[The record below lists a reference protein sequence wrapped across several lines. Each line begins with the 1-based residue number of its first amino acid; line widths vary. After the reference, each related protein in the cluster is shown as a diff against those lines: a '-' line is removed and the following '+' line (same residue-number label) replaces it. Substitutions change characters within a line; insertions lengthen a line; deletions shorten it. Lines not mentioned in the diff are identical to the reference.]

1 MGKDLVQRLPK
12 PVAAQP
18 TPAEPSALAIVLG
31 NLPGQLYTLH
41 LFTASDTVS
50 VLIPQI
56 LFAVFASLS
65 PTFSG
70 STQGGP
76 SLGRVALATLWIKLQ
91 LLVLCISNQRQAG
104 AFAEDALNKPWRPL
118 PAGRLT
124 PAAARRLLAA
134 AVPVTFVLAVA
145 LGNAGET
152 LALFTLNWLY
162 NDLGMADGHW
172 AVRNA
177 LNALGI
183 TAMGA
188 GAARVVAEEM
198 HGTAGQGPFAR
209 WLAVCAAVLLT
220 TIHAQDLYDQDGD
233 RARGR
238 STLPLDLGD
247 AVARWT
253 LAVTVLAWTLAV
265 PVFFPIFD
273 PAHGALAAAH
283 GAARLELNAAG
294 SYAHGGTTPSVAEL
308 RALKA
313 SLPTPAPAPDPR
325 ASAAAVPVRVMIR
338 PRGPPPPPRPDFVYT
353 AAERAA
359 MAGAIARLQQSGLL
373 DAARGDGFVFGLL
386 APDGDVDVP
395 GNSALVDLARP
406 FPRAGSAGC

>member
-265 PVFFPIFD
+265 PVFCWLSLGGLAFRGARAGGSRFD
-273 PAHGALAAAH
+273 
-283 GAARLELNAAG
+283 
-294 SYAHGGTTPSVAEL
+294 
-308 RALKA
+308 
-313 SLPTPAPAPDPR
+313 
-325 ASAAAVPVRVMIR
+325 AAAVDAGGPVRLPHLFVGGLLGCGLGFASRVLFLRHVAADKVTFKVWAIWTVCLYALPMFV
-338 PRGPPPPPRPDFVYT
+338 PPPTTTTTTTTTT
-353 AAERAA
+353 AN
-359 MAGAIARLQQSGLL
+359 IATTTTITTTTISTPTGI
-373 DAARGDGFVFGLL
+373 
-386 APDGDVDVP
+386 
-395 GNSALVDLARP
+395 
-406 FPRAGSAGC
+406 